1 MTVKKTLTFSIVALG
16 LALTLGA
23 CGSSGEQSSAP
34 ADTEAVA
41 EAPAAEAQTASEPA
55 AGGAGD
61 MEASQGGQ
69 VVESGPYHLELI
81 TSNESD
87 GVHLD
92 FFLQKGDTH
101 EAIADAKVM
110 AQIQAPDGTQE
121 SIELSY
127 DADAAHYTAMVP
139 VTAAGDY
146 NVAILSDIGGEKVN
160 GRFTF
165 AK

>member
-1 MTVKKTLTFSIVALG
+1 MTIKKTLTFSVVALG

-34 ADTEAVA
+34 AEAVA
-41 EAPAAEAQTASEPA
+41 EAPAVETQVAPDPSAE
-55 AGGAGD
+55 GD
-61 MEASQGGQ
+61 GQMQASQGGQ
-69 VVESGPYHLELI
+69 VVESGPYHLELV
-81 TSNESD
+81 TANEPT

-110 AQIQAPDGTQE
+110 AQIQSPDGTQE
-121 SIELSY
+121 SIELTY
-127 DADAAHYTAMVP
+127 DADGAHYTAMVP

>member
-1 MTVKKTLTFSIVALG
+1 MTFQKTLTYTVVAFG

-23 CGSSGEQSSAP
+23 CGSSEEQSSAP

-41 EAPAAEAQTASEPA
+41 EAPAAEAQTAPDPSAE
-55 AGGAGD
+55 
-61 MEASQGGQ
+61 MQSSQGGQ

-81 TSNESD
+81 TANEPT

-127 DADAAHYTAMVP
+127 DADGAHYTAMVP

>member
-1 MTVKKTLTFSIVALG
+1 MTVKKTLTCSVVALG

-34 ADTEAVA
+34 AEAVA
-41 EAPAAEAQTASEPA
+41 EAPAVETQAAPA
-55 AGGAGD
+55 PSAGGDGH
-61 MEASQGGQ
+61 MQASQGGQ
-69 VVESGPYHLELI
+69 VVESGPYHLELV
-81 TSNESD
+81 TANEPT

-110 AQIQAPDGTQE
+110 AQIQSPDGTQE
-121 SIELSY
+121 SVELTY
-127 DADAAHYTAMVP
+127 DAEGAHYTAMLP

>member
-1 MTVKKTLTFSIVALG
+1 MTVKKTLTFSVVALG

-23 CGSSGEQSSAP
+23 CGTSGEQASAP
-34 ADTEAVA
+34 AEAVA
-41 EAPAAEAQTASEPA
+41 EAPAVEDQAAPEPA
-55 AGGAGD
+55 AGGDGHTQV
-61 MEASQGGQ
+61 SQGGQ
-69 VVESGPYHLELI
+69 VIESGPYHLELL
-81 TSNESD
+81 TANEAT

-101 EAIADAKVM
+101 EPITDAKVM

-121 SIELSY
+121 SVELSY
-127 DADAAHYTAMVP
+127 DAEGAHYTAMLP
-139 VTAAGDY
+139 ATAAGDY

-165 AK
+165 TK

>member
-1 MTVKKTLTFSIVALG
+1 MTIKKTLTFSVVVLG

-34 ADTEAVA
+34 AEAVA
-41 EAPAAEAQTASEPA
+41 EAPAVEAQTAPDPS
-55 AGGAGD
+55 AGGDGHTQ
-61 MEASQGGQ
+61 ASQGGQ
-69 VVESGPYHLELI
+69 VVESGPYHLELV
-81 TSNESD
+81 TANEPT

-110 AQIQAPDGTQE
+110 AQIQSPDGTQE
-121 SIELSY
+121 SVELTY
-127 DADAAHYTAMVP
+127 DTEGAHYTAMLP
-139 VTAAGDY
+139 ITAAGDY

>member
-1 MTVKKTLTFSIVALG
+1 MTVKKTLTFSVVALG

-41 EAPAAEAQTASEPA
+41 EAPAVEAQMAPEPSA
-55 AGGAGD
+55 EGD
-61 MEASQGGQ
+61 GHTQVSQGGQ
-69 VVESGPYHLELI
+69 VVESGPYHLELV
-81 TSNESD
+81 TANEPT

-101 EAIADAKVM
+101 EPIADAKVM
-110 AQIQAPDGTQE
+110 AQIQSPDGTQE

-127 DADAAHYTAMVP
+127 DDDGAHYTAMVP

>member
-1 MTVKKTLTFSIVALG
+1 MTIKKTLTFSVVALG

-34 ADTEAVA
+34 AEAVA
-41 EAPAAEAQTASEPA
+41 EAPAVETQAAPA
-55 AGGAGD
+55 PSAGGDGQ
-61 MEASQGGQ
+61 MQASQGGQ
-69 VVESGPYHLELI
+69 VVESGPYHLELV
-81 TSNESD
+81 TANEPT

-110 AQIQAPDGTQE
+110 AQIQSPDGTQE
-121 SIELSY
+121 SIELTY
-127 DADAAHYTAMVP
+127 DADGAHYTAMVP

>member
-1 MTVKKTLTFSIVALG
+1 MTVKKTLTFSAVALG
-16 LALTLGA
+16 LSLTLGA

-34 ADTEAVA
+34 AAPVA
-41 EAPAAEAQTASEPA
+41 EAPAVEAQTAPEPS
-55 AGGAGD
+55 AGTQ
-61 MEASQGGQ
+61 ASQGGQ

-81 TSNESD
+81 TSNEPT

-101 EAIADAKVM
+101 EAIADAKVV
-110 AQIQAPDGTQE
+110 AQVQSPDGTQE

-127 DADAAHYTAMVP
+127 DPDGAHYTAMLP
-139 VTAAGDY
+139 ATATGEY

-160 GRFTF
+160 GRFSF
-165 AK
+165 MK

>member
-1 MTVKKTLTFSIVALG
+1 MRSQFTQALLITG
-16 LALTLGA
+16 VLALSA
-23 CGSSGEQSSAP
+23 CGGAETATAP
-34 ADTEAVA
+34 NTAADTAGTES
-41 EAPAAEAQTASEPA
+41 PAMETETAASPSA
-55 AGGAGD
+55 AT
-61 MEASQGGQ
+61 EGGQ

-81 TSNESD
+81 TSNEPT

-110 AQIQAPDGTQE
+110 AQIQSPDGTQE
-121 SIELSY
+121 SVELSY
-127 DADAAHYTAMVP
+127 DAEGAHYTAMLP
-139 VTAAGDY
+139 ITAAGDY

>member
-1 MTVKKTLTFSIVALG
+1 MTVKKTLTFSAVALG
-16 LALTLGA
+16 LVLTLGA

-34 ADTEAVA
+34 AAPVA
-41 EAPAAEAQTASEPA
+41 EAPAVEAQTAPEPS
-55 AGGAGD
+55 AGGDGNTQ
-61 MEASQGGQ
+61 ASQGGQ

-81 TSNESD
+81 TANEPT

-110 AQIQAPDGTQE
+110 AQVQSPDGTQE

-127 DADAAHYTAMVP
+127 DADGGHYTAMLP
-139 VTAAGDY
+139 ATATGEY

-160 GRFTF
+160 GRFSF
-165 AK
+165 MK

>member
-1 MTVKKTLTFSIVALG
+1 MTVKKTLTFSAVALG

-41 EAPAAEAQTASEPA
+41 EAPAVEAQTAPDPS
-55 AGGAGD
+55 AGTQT
-61 MEASQGGQ
+61 SQGGQ

-81 TSNESD
+81 TSNEPT

-92 FFLQKGDTH
+92 FFLQKSDTH

-110 AQIQAPDGTQE
+110 AQVQSPDGTQE

-127 DADAAHYTAMVP
+127 DADGGHYTAMVP
-139 VTAAGDY
+139 ATATGEY

-160 GRFTF
+160 GRFSF
-165 AK
+165 MK

>member
-1 MTVKKTLTFSIVALG
+1 MTVQKTLTYTVVAFG

-23 CGSSGEQSSAP
+23 CGSSEEQSSAP

-41 EAPAAEAQTASEPA
+41 EAPAAEAQTAPDPSAE
-55 AGGAGD
+55 
-61 MEASQGGQ
+61 MQSSQGGQ

-81 TSNESD
+81 TANEPT

-127 DADAAHYTAMVP
+127 DADGAHYTAMVP